1 MNCNL
6 CPRKCNADRKTNV
19 GYCGMKDTV
28 CIALYKLFFY
38 EEPCITAIGGSGAIF
53 FSGCSLRCVYCQN
66 YEISSLKNGKEISV
80 QRLAEIFKELE
91 KSGAENINLV
101 NPTHYVSQIEE
112 ALKIYKPSIPIVYNS
127 HGYESEETIK
137 KVAKFCDIFLPDF
150 KYFDNDIALRY
161 SGAKDYVE
169 VCKKTLKLMRQLK
182 QDKFN
187 GDKMISGVLI
197 RHLILPLQTDDSI
210 KILDWIKHNLPSTK
224 VSLMSQYTP
233 YGRANEFKEINRK
246 ITKREYDKVV
256 NSYLNLGLD
265 GYIQDR
271 ESANCVYIPKW
282 DY

>member
-1 MNCNL
+1 MIFRL
-6 CPRKCNADRKTNV
+6 KTS
-19 GYCGMKDTV
+19 KQT
-28 CIALYKLFFY
+28 
-38 EEPCITAIGGSGAIF
+38 E
-53 FSGCSLRCVYCQN
+53 
-66 YEISSLKNGKEISV
+66 
-80 QRLAEIFKELE
+80 EIFKELE

>member
-6 CPRKCNADRKTNV
+6 CPRKCNADRQTGV
-19 GYCGMKDTV
+19 GYCGMKNTV

-38 EEPCITAIGGSGAIF
+38 EEPCITASNGSGAIF

-80 QRLAEIFKELE
+80 QKLAEIFKELE
-91 KSGAENINLV
+91 EGGAENINLV

-127 HGYESEETIK
+127 QGYESEETIK

-150 KYFDNDIALRY
+150 KYFDDLVALKY

-169 VCKKTLKLMRQLK
+169 VCQNALKLMRKLK
-182 QDKFN
+182 QDKFDE
-187 GDKMISGVLI
+187 DKMISGVLI

-210 KILDWIKHNLPSTK
+210 KILEWIKQNLPSTK

-233 YGRANEFKEINRK
+233 YGRANEFNQINRK

-256 NSYLNLGLD
+256 NAYLNLGLD

-271 ESANCVYIPKW
+271 ESASCVYIPKW